1 MPSKSFAELA
11 NAAKKE
17 ETKTEEVKS
26 ETAITETE
34 KEAPR
39 KPKRNKKNGTIV
51 IQDIIG
57 KNESVDR
64 TNNSVYLFTEQ
75 KEFLANISEIY
86 KIPLID
92 IMNNLVDYLK
102 ENLDKEQLELIEN
115 VIKMKNSLSK

>member
-1 MPSKSFAELA
+1 MPSKSFAELV
-11 NAAKKE
+11 NAAKE
-17 ETKTEEVKS
+17 EENKTEEVKA
-26 ETAITETE
+26 ETAITETN
-34 KEAPR
+34 KEAPK

-51 IQDIIG
+51 IQDIVG

-92 IMNNLVDYLK
+92 IMNNMVDYLK